1 MLSAAEI
8 ARGVQGAVAFLWRD
22 PRATTYFD
30 NTTEACLRSFRVMVL
45 VAPLQ
50 IILLLIRYSG
60 VTTAADEMEIFVVE
74 TISYVVEWLLFPVIF
89 HEIARRQ
96 GWLDRYARYI
106 GALNWINLPGML
118 LAVVLVPLAQLAPA
132 AIGDLVHVV
141 LQALVSR
148 HHATGAGCR
157 LAALDHAADRELG
170 AARLH
175 FIPRRSLSR
184 HRCCCRHLDRI
195 ALPSGTG
202 LAAAPSG
209 RPVCDRRRPTPP
221 RRRAATTDHAPPA

>member
-141 LQALVSR
+141 LQALFFYWFLVTTR
-148 HHATGAGCR
+148 QVLGAGWPLSIMLLIVSWVP
-157 LAALDHAADRELG
+157 LAFISFLVARYLG
-170 AARLH
+170 
-175 FIPRRSLSR
+175 I
-184 HRCCCRHLDRI
+184 
-195 ALPSGTG
+195 
-202 LAAAPSG
+202 AAA
-209 RPVCDRRRPTPP
+209 VVT
-221 RRRAATTDHAPPA
+221 